1 MNKILLIVF
10 LSFLSFNSVGQTN
23 HYDTFTLINNGKGTD
38 VNDKITLDLSDNS
51 LSLISDTFNVRKAEK
66 TGRNEMY
73 NDTKKGQMIATQYKT
88 SYYDIVLMKYINYSD
103 ECYLKIIDLV
113 DGEEY
118 LVHLHNKNKNTSNI
132 KTESTSTNERIYDT
146 RILKEK
152 AEAFFIK
159 YIPIRLAEL
168 DESGYAMEYE
178 ESRGD
183 FEVGDINLD
192 NIPDVIVTYT
202 VEGIGRGNNWSR
214 HIMLMTTDGE
224 KITGFN
230 NDFLYGR
237 MQKECVY
244 LGIQNGYAHFR
255 VIDENYD
262 GEVEEPR
269 IVSYGIRNNK
279 LVVRSR

>member
-103 ECYLKIIDLV
+103 ECYLIIIDLV

-132 KTESTSTNERIYDT
+132 KTESTSTNER
-146 RILKEK
+146 
-152 AEAFFIK
+152 
-159 YIPIRLAEL
+159 
-168 DESGYAMEYE
+168 
-178 ESRGD
+178 
-183 FEVGDINLD
+183 
-192 NIPDVIVTYT
+192 
-202 VEGIGRGNNWSR
+202 
-214 HIMLMTTDGE
+214 
-224 KITGFN
+224 
-230 NDFLYGR
+230 
-237 MQKECVY
+237 
-244 LGIQNGYAHFR
+244 
-255 VIDENYD
+255 
-262 GEVEEPR
+262 
-269 IVSYGIRNNK
+269 
-279 LVVRSR
+279 